1 MSKMKVEEISK
12 LFQIGHMFGVQHN
25 REIARTGPISSLDGG
40 YEYGNLIDGG
50 YVSIMA

>member
-1 MSKMKVEEISK
+1 
-12 LFQIGHMFGVQHN
+12 MFGVQHN
-25 REIARTGPISSLDGG
+25 REIARTGPISSLVTEG